1 MIAMPRRPLLVTV
14 STLVVVVLAAAG
26 CTIPTTKD
34 GGGYGP
40 SDNARDGAA
49 AERAPSVELRSGA
62 RERLSSTNSSWTP
75 AGYVTA
81 TGAKVVL
88 DVFNADTTQHNFT
101 LTDVEISRNIPADGR
116 ALVRFT
122 APEPGRYRFYCK
134 YHREEMQGWLTV
146 R

>member
-1 MIAMPRRPLLVTV
+1 
-14 STLVVVVLAAAG
+14 
-26 CTIPTTKD
+26 
-34 GGGYGP
+34 
-40 SDNARDGAA
+40 
-49 AERAPSVELRSGA
+49 LRSGA
-62 RERLSSTNSSWTP
+62 KEKLSSSNSSWTP

-88 DVFNADTTQHNFT
+88 DVSNGDPTQHNFT
-101 LTDVEISRNIPADGR
+101 LTDVEISRNIPPDGR